1 MKVMVNVLEQEEMPY
16 NRDPSQNTFSQF
28 LRNAGL
34 YDKYEITKDNIQ
46 DVIDVLNGNVRI
58 DIFCK
63 GCGENRIFSMKKVL
77 FPFEGSRRDLLT
89 RSLGTELAS
98 HQRIQEMCAT
108 PQPSEQRVESDW
120 YWTNWQTQDFTR
132 VMVFQ
137 YRCALN
143 DHHFTDYVV
152 RSDGNTLLKIGQYPS
167 VADLSFPE
175 LENYKKV
182 LSKED
187 RKEFRRAIGLY
198 ASGIGVGSYV
208 YLRRIFERML
218 ETAKNRAVQEGL
230 VLEGYDK
237 AHVDERISML
247 KDYLPKTLVGN
258 TTFYGIVSKGIH
270 ELSEEDCVAYFPIL
284 RDFLFLI
291 MRQWEQQR
299 QEREI
304 EKQLTASLSQI
315 AQKIK

>member
-1 MKVMVNVLEQEEMPY
+1 MKNVVNAFDQYEKPY
-16 NRDPSQNTFSQF
+16 DRDPKQNTFAQF
-28 LRNAGL
+28 LVNAGL
-34 YDKYEITKDNIQ
+34 YEKYEITKENVQ
-46 DVIDVLNGNVRI
+46 DVIDVLNGDVRI

-63 GCGENRIFSMKKVL
+63 GCGENRVFSMKEVL
-77 FPFEGSRRDLLT
+77 FPFEDSYGDVLMRG
-89 RSLGTELAS
+89 LGKELAS
-98 HQRIQEMCAT
+98 HQRIQAMDTT
-108 PQPSEQRVESDW
+108 PQPSKQSVESDW

-132 VMVFQ
+132 IMVFQ

-218 ETAKNRAVQEGL
+218 EIAKNRAVQDGL
-230 VLEGYDK
+230 ALEGYDK
-237 AHVDERISML
+237 AHVDERIGML
-247 KDYLPKTLVGN
+247 KDYLPKMLVGN
-258 TTFYGIVSKGIH
+258 TVFYGIVSKGIH
-270 ELSEEDCVAYFPIL
+270 ELSEEECAAYFPIL
-284 RDFLFLI
+284 RDFLFMI
-291 MRQWEQQR
+291 MCQWERQR
-299 QEREI
+299 QERET
-304 EKQLTASLSQI
+304 EKQLTTSLSQI
-315 AQKIK
+315 AQELK